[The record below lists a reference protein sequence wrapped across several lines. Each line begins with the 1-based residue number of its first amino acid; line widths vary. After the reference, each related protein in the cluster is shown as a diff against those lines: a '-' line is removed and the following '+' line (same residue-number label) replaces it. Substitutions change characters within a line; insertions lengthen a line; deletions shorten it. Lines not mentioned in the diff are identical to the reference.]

1 MALNDESKSFYKSLV
16 TIVIPIVIQNFI
28 TAAVG
33 STDVI
38 MLSFVS
44 QTALAAVSLANQIQ
58 FLLTM
63 IFTGLSSGLVML
75 SSQYWGKRDTY
86 SLKALLGIA
95 LRSSLS
101 CGILAG
107 VITTLFPSLIMRIFT
122 FDEALIENGA
132 IYLRVVGISYVFLSV
147 SSVFHAMMRSIERVK
162 TTATITL
169 ISLSLNVFLNACFI
183 FGLFSF
189 PKCGVLGVGIATS
202 ISRLV
207 ETILCIIIAKRIRVA
222 DLSLNAFF
230 IKNRVLFKDF
240 IHYSLPAL
248 ANELIW
254 GAALVAYS
262 AILGHTGEDIVAAK
276 SVISAIRN
284 LTAVVYLGMAYG
296 GAIILGGQIGSGALD
311 LAERNSSRLVK
322 STIAVGFLSA
332 ILLYSLKPLLPY
344 VATLSPGAADYRD
357 KLLLIN
363 CFSSLGS
370 SINAVLICGVFRA
383 GGDSKYGFKI
393 DTIIMWFVSVPLGLI
408 ASYLLKLSPVWIY
421 FILYLDE
428 YEKMPFVIKHYFKR
442 GWLKNITR
450 DKTELNE

>member
-1 MALNDESKSFYKSLV
+1 MRNEESRNFYKSLL

-33 STDVI
+33 SADVI

-63 IFTGLSSGLVML
+63 VFTGLSSGLVML
-75 SSQYWGKRDTY
+75 SSQYWGKKDIT

-101 CGILAG
+101 CG
-107 VITTLFPSLIMRIFT
+107 VIAAFMTVFFPSLIMRIFT
-122 FDEALIENGA
+122 LDNALIKNGA
-132 IYLRVVGISYVFLSV
+132 EYLRIVGISYVFLSV

-162 TTATITL
+162 TTMAVTL
-169 ISLSLNVFLNACFI
+169 ISLSLNIFLNACFI
-183 FGLFSF
+183 FGLFGF
-189 PKCGVLGVGIATS
+189 PRLGVAGVAIATS
-202 ISRLV
+202 VSRFIEML
-207 ETILCIIIAKRIRVA
+207 LCIVISKRIRIA

-230 IKNRVLFKDF
+230 IKNKILFKDF
-240 IHYSLPAL
+240 YHYSIPAL

-254 GAALVAYS
+254 GAALVFYS
-262 AILGHTGEDIVAAK
+262 AILGHTGEDIVAAN

-284 LTAVVYLGMAYG
+284 LTSIVYLGMAYG
-296 GAIILGGQIGSGALD
+296 GAIILGGEIGSGNLN
-311 LAERNSSRLVK
+311 LAGRNASRLVK
-322 STIAVGFLSA
+322 STIAMGAFSA
-332 ILLYSLKPLLPY
+332 VVLFALKPVLPY
-344 VATLSPGAADYRD
+344 VATLSPVAAGYRD

-370 SINAVLICGVFRA
+370 SVNAVLICGVFRS
-383 GGDSKYGFKI
+383 GGDSKFGFKI
-393 DTIIMWFVSVPLGLI
+393 DTVIMWFVSVPLGLI
-408 ASYLLKLSPVWIY
+408 ASYIFKLSPVWIY

-428 YEKMPFVIKHYFKR
+428 YEKMPFVIKHYLKR
-442 GWLKNITR
+442 DWLKNITR
-450 DKTELNE
+450 SKEELE

>member
-1 MALNDESKSFYKSLV
+1 M
-16 TIVIPIVIQNFI
+16 
-28 TAAVG
+28 
-33 STDVI
+33 
-38 MLSFVS
+38 
-44 QTALAAVSLANQIQ
+44 
-58 FLLTM
+58 
-63 IFTGLSSGLVML
+63 
-75 SSQYWGKRDTY
+75 
-86 SLKALLGIA
+86 
-95 LRSSLS
+95 
-101 CGILAG
+101 
-107 VITTLFPSLIMRIFT
+107 
-122 FDEALIENGA
+122 
-132 IYLRVVGISYVFLSV
+132 
-147 SSVFHAMMRSIERVK
+147 
-162 TTATITL
+162 
-169 ISLSLNVFLNACFI
+169 
-183 FGLFSF
+183 
-189 PKCGVLGVGIATS
+189 
-202 ISRLV
+202 
-207 ETILCIIIAKRIRVA
+207 
-222 DLSLNAFF
+222 
-230 IKNRVLFKDF
+230 
-240 IHYSLPAL
+240 
-248 ANELIW
+248 IW

-262 AILGHTGEDIVAAK
+262 AILGHTGEDIVAAN

-311 LAERNSSRLVK
+311 LAARNASRLVK

-344 VATLSPGAADYRD
+344 VATLSPSAAAYRD